1 MQEYVWDSSLSRT
14 SMAPIGRLIQTEALD
29 VRGI

>member
-1 MQEYVWDSSLSRT
+1 MIINHRVIINQI
-14 SMAPIGRLIQTEALD
+14 APIHGRLIQTEALD